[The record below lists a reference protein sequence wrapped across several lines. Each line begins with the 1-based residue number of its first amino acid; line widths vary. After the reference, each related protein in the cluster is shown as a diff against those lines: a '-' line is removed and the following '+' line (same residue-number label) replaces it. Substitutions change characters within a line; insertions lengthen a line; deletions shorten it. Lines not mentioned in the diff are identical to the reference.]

1 MGPVNRRV
9 LIVAVLAVLAL
20 LGLWIART
28 ADATSKLRARKV
40 LPEFVLGLPG
50 RPTETPGPATLNRE
64 FALVTCTV
72 DDPRRD
78 VGSLVA
84 RSESGELKSA
94 AAVDRVFSLA
104 LAPGEWTL
112 TWLGFE
118 EQRALGTLE
127 LYPGDI
133 ERCHLAERWEISGHV
148 ENQHGKSLSGVDVV
162 GCGGVTSTD
171 DNGKFTLVATNA
183 DCEIKAVGKDG
194 VLQRRSEGFP
204 FSPFDETTEVRLSLD
219 DEPIGGIGVVISSVT
234 EGMRVDDVREDT
246 PAEDAGVQSGDVV
259 LAVDGQSTE
268 GWGVET
274 ATSAITGVPGTVVR
288 LEILRDD
295 RELTLTIRRERL

>member
-1 MGPVNRRV
+1 MNRR
-9 LIVAVLAVLAL
+9 LILIAIVAVLAL

-28 ADATSKLRARKV
+28 ADATSTLRARQS
-40 LPEFVLGLPG
+40 LPEFVLDLPG
-50 RPTETPGPATLNRE
+50 RAVETPGPSTLTRD

-94 AAVDRVFSLA
+94 SATDRVFSLA

-118 EQRALGTLE
+118 EARALGTLD

-133 ERCHLAERWEISGHV
+133 ERCHLSERWNISGYV
-148 ENQHGKSLSGVDVV
+148 ENQQGKPLFGVDVV

-171 DNGKFTLVATNA
+171 ETGKFTLSASNA
-183 DCEIKAVGKDG
+183 DCEIQAVGKDG
-194 VLQRRSEGFP
+194 VLQRRSDGFP
-204 FSPFDETTEVRLSLD
+204 FSPFDETTDVRLLLD
-219 DEPIGGIGVVISSVT
+219 DDPIGGIGVVISSVT

-246 PAEDAGVQSGDVV
+246 PAEDAGLQSGDV
-259 LAVDGQSTE
+259 LLTVDGQSTE

-274 ATSAITGVPGTVVR
+274 ATAAITGVPGTIVR
-288 LEILRDD
+288 LEVLRETQ
-295 RELTLTIRRERL
+295 ELTLSIRRERL

>member
-1 MGPVNRRV
+1 MNRR
-9 LIVAVLAVLAL
+9 LLLVAALAILAL

-28 ADATSKLRARKV
+28 VDSTSTLRARQV
-40 LPEFVLGLPG
+40 LPEFVLHLPG
-50 RPTETPGPATLNRE
+50 RSNESPGPSTLTRE

-94 AAVDRVFSLA
+94 TATERVFSLA

-118 EQRALGTLE
+118 EQRTLGTVE

-133 ERCHLAERWEISGHV
+133 ERCRLSERWEISGYV
-148 ENQHGKSLSGVDVV
+148 ENRQGKALGGVDVV

-171 DNGKFTLVATNA
+171 ESGKFTLSALNA
-183 DCEIKAVGKDG
+183 DCEIHAVGKDG

-204 FSPFDETTEVRLSLD
+204 FSPFDETTEVRLILD

-246 PAEDAGVQSGDVV
+246 PAEDAGLQSGDVL

-274 ATSAITGVPGTVVR
+274 ATAAITGAPGTVVR
-288 LEILRDD
+288 LEVLRESQ
-295 RELTLTIRRERL
+295 ELTLSIRRERL